1 MRSFT
6 LKYFSAFLVVCL
18 ATWLVWTRFD
28 YSLTGV
34 DDANIFFIY
43 ARNLANGYGF
53 VYNAGGEKVEGFT
66 SLLWTL
72 ICAIALF
79 FSSNPEFIV
88 IIVNIS
94 LISLG
99 VTFAIAY
106 IQSVFVIQRDSVLER
121 YVWPLVFLVL
131 LVTSPAYMLWNSIS
145 LMENALWSTLLLIGT
160 ILVIQENISSRVI
173 NLVFIPLSILLLL
186 TRPESLLWVSIFTGI
201 LLVRKIWTDRI
212 WHALKELLPL
222 FLSIVVTMSGLTVFR
237 LSYFGYPLPNTY
249 YAKVSPSLF
258 YNFSRGIPYFIKYFI
273 SNPIVTICILA
284 AILAGV
290 HTVLVIME
298 KKYTDDGRFFL
309 PVLALVGLLAPVV
322 TGGDHFTSFRFYQ
335 SVYPI
340 LLLCLFYFVNSV
352 LPHYIQLKLDF
363 HALGWPQR
371 IFVYS
376 LALLLIVFVIASQA
390 RDWFL
395 SEETEKMSVE
405 FELAKKGR
413 DAGLFLAQLFT
424 PLPELPKIG
433 VVRAGGIKYT
443 YPGEVIDLM
452 GLNNLLMAHNGGD
465 RLGEKN
471 HAAFEKSTFYELQP
485 DLVSAEIVSKRDW
498 QYQAIVLKKSWDN
511 TVALKGLYDDST
523 FLKQYVYAKVE
534 RKDAE
539 MGKALVGWFRKQY
552 LEELGS
558 SGDFHIERYKYPNG

>member
-558 SGDFHIERYKYPNG
+558 SGDFQIS

>member
-1 MRSFT
+1 
-6 LKYFSAFLVVCL
+6 
-18 ATWLVWTRFD
+18 
-28 YSLTGV
+28 
-34 DDANIFFIY
+34 
-43 ARNLANGYGF
+43 
-53 VYNAGGEKVEGFT
+53 
-66 SLLWTL
+66 
-72 ICAIALF
+72 
-79 FSSNPEFIV
+79 
-88 IIVNIS
+88 
-94 LISLG
+94 
-99 VTFAIAY
+99 
-106 IQSVFVIQRDSVLER
+106 
-121 YVWPLVFLVL
+121 
-131 LVTSPAYMLWNSIS
+131 
-145 LMENALWSTLLLIGT
+145 
-160 ILVIQENISSRVI
+160 
-173 NLVFIPLSILLLL
+173 
-186 TRPESLLWVSIFTGI
+186 
-201 LLVRKIWTDRI
+201 
-212 WHALKELLPL
+212 
-222 FLSIVVTMSGLTVFR
+222 
-237 LSYFGYPLPNTY
+237 
-249 YAKVSPSLF
+249 
-258 YNFSRGIPYFIKYFI
+258 
-273 SNPIVTICILA
+273 
-284 AILAGV
+284 
-290 HTVLVIME
+290 
-298 KKYTDDGRFFL
+298 
-309 PVLALVGLLAPVV
+309 
-322 TGGDHFTSFRFYQ
+322 
-335 SVYPI
+335 
-340 LLLCLFYFVNSV
+340 V

>member
-1 MRSFT
+1 
-6 LKYFSAFLVVCL
+6 
-18 ATWLVWTRFD
+18 
-28 YSLTGV
+28 
-34 DDANIFFIY
+34 
-43 ARNLANGYGF
+43 
-53 VYNAGGEKVEGFT
+53 
-66 SLLWTL
+66 
-72 ICAIALF
+72 
-79 FSSNPEFIV
+79 
-88 IIVNIS
+88 
-94 LISLG
+94 
-99 VTFAIAY
+99 
-106 IQSVFVIQRDSVLER
+106 
-121 YVWPLVFLVL
+121 
-131 LVTSPAYMLWNSIS
+131 
-145 LMENALWSTLLLIGT
+145 LLIGT

-186 TRPESLLWVSIFTGI
+186 TRPESLLGVSIFTGI